1 MQNDRGTHIWKYNR
15 LPRYYLTIMSASR
28 MKLHQPTPEVFSR
41 MLHLKMFSSPW
52 RGDFEAKLE
61 FCTPQGV
68 YNSSNFRGCRTHSL
82 KLTAVRPL
90 NFGRAPKGILN
101 LPTFSNIPFSGSN
114 CWLQGGFFP
123 FLNGIPGC
131 PTSQDFDKIS
141 QISNGLVVSTLGKSS
156 PCLDLWPRNGDFIC
170 VFLRKLWKSTK
181 PHQLTIKRTN

>member
-1 MQNDRGTHIWKYNR
+1 
-15 LPRYYLTIMSASR
+15 
-28 MKLHQPTPEVFSR
+28 MKLHQPTPEVFHECFTWKCSLR
-41 MLHLKMFSSPW
+41 LEEEILKQSWSFAPLRVYTIRQTLGGADSLPETNSSSPTEFW
-52 RGDFEAKLE
+52 PGPKRNFE
-61 FCTPQGV
+61 
-68 YNSSNFRGCRTHSL
+68 SSNIFQHSIFRFEL
-82 KLTAVRPL
+82 LVA
-90 NFGRAPKGILN
+90 GRV
-101 LPTFSNIPFSGSN
+101 
-114 CWLQGGFFP
+114 FP